1 MKSKKKASLGGG
13 LFEARRILRVEARAI
28 LQTAGKL
35 NASYLK
41 AEGAVARCRGK
52 VCVTGMGKS
61 GSVARKISGTLSSV
75 GIPSFFL
82 SPAEALHGDMGA
94 LSSHDLLLVISYSGK
109 TVEVEDFLDSVLAQ
123 KSARGQKVRPK
134 IIAFTGNDN
143 SPLAKKSDIHLNVAV
158 SREAC
163 PLNLAPTAS
172 TAVALALGDALA
184 LTAAKRKG
192 YSTQTFAA
200 RHPAG
205 ALGSRLRSGV
215 DKFVIRGR
223 KLGWVSG
230 DMPLEKV
237 AEVMGRFSVGAV
249 VVRGIKTPCA
259 GIIVDGDLR
268 RAFARSNAKDL
279 CARHIMSRSPV
290 EISHQSS
297 VSDALQIMESRA
309 IYHLLVRGPAKNS
322 VGLLH
327 IHDLLGRGRIRLAP
341 DSAGV

>member
-1 MKSKKKASLGGG
+1 MLGAG
-13 LFEARRILRVEARAI
+13 LSEARRILRVEARAI
-28 LQTAGKL
+28 LQIAGKL
-35 NASYLK
+35 NAAYLK
-41 AEGAVARCRGK
+41 AEAAVARCRGK

-94 LSSHDLLLVISYSGK
+94 LSPEDLLLVISYSGK
-109 TVEVEDFLDSVLAQ
+109 TVEVENFLDSVLAQ
-123 KSARGQKVRPK
+123 SSARGQKTRPK
-134 IIAFTGNDN
+134 IIAFTGSDK

-192 YSTQTFAA
+192 YSTRVFAA

-205 ALGSRLRSGV
+205 ALGSRLRLGV

-223 KLGWVSG
+223 KLGWVSAEMSL
-230 DMPLEKV
+230 DKV
-237 AEVMGRFSVGAV
+237 AEVMGRFAVGAV
-249 VVRGIKTPCA
+249 VVRGIRTPCA

-268 RAFARSNAKDL
+268 RAFVRSKSKAL
-279 CARHIMSRSPV
+279 LARHIMSRKPV
-290 EISHQSS
+290 EISHEAS
-297 VSDALQIMESRA
+297 VSDALQIMESKA

-327 IHDLLGRGRIRLAP
+327 IHDLLGRGRIRLVP
-341 DSAGV
+341 DLPGV